1 MTIMTIMTSLWAK
14 RFNDKTMRFKITA
27 AFIVVTLIPMLL
39 VAFVSYKVIDAR
51 LIKEADEKINI
62 GIKTAWSEYQVRGDQ
77 MRYGMLQAASMGE
90 VKEALKRNDTKTLK
104 GMLSKWRERRPYVD
118 LWIVVD
124 SRGKVIS
131 RLNSD
136 MRDDTIDING
146 LIEKAITSEKSQVSA
161 EILPAEM
168 LVREGEEFHRQVT
181 IPVAFGGSEDE
192 YKRDGKLVET
202 NAMAL
207 VVVTP
212 VTGGDQKSLGA
223 IITADILN
231 KDMHVPDAVSNK
243 LPWLFTSISMD
254 GLRITTN
261 IRDSNGQTA
270 GWTLLP
276 APVMSKT
283 KLGGSILG
291 ESTILGQK
299 FISIFDPIRDN
310 KGKIIGLLDIGMPKT
325 QLWAIQK
332 ENLTV
337 IAIITFLGL
346 AVSLAVA
353 IIETREIIR
362 PLRLLKEKADAF
374 ADGEMDTTTDVDG
387 DPDTKNELKILARA
401 FNAMVTDVRV
411 KSIEK
416 ELAMKELDEKNRRL
430 IEFNERLKTANEE
443 LEVSYEEV
451 QSQTEELHAA
461 NEELKVLNEDLESK
475 NRELREANRKITE
488 DEDEQKALMQK
499 LAHSEKLSSL
509 GEIVSGVAH
518 ELNNPLTAIMGF
530 SDYLLDKDLP
540 EKVKKQLKMINEASQ
555 RSKRIIDNLLTFAR
569 AYKPEKK
576 YRDLNGVITGT
587 IDLKDYQLRVNSIDV
602 ELNLDPSLPKTML
615 DEHQLQQVFLNL
627 INNAQHAIAEKGVGG
642 RISIKTTF
650 EDNII
655 RATVSDTGKGIP
667 DDSLKKIF
675 DPFFTTK
682 EVGAGTGLGLSISYG
697 IIKEHGGNIYAKS
710 RPGEGATFIIELPVI
725 KTAEDP
731 TLAATSTPEK
741 SHLSKKG
748 SRALVLD
755 DEALILS
762 LINVVLAD
770 SGFHVD
776 TAATG
781 DAALKL
787 LSEHAY
793 DLIIS
798 DFKMPGMNGKE
809 FYHKVKSIKPEAAN
823 KIIFISGDSVSDETQ
838 AFLKDT
844 GNLFLKKPFTI
855 EELNKIISEHISSHA

>member
-1 MTIMTIMTSLWAK
+1 MTSLWAK
-14 RFNDKTMRFKITA
+14 RFNERTLGFKIIS
-27 AFIVVTLIPMLL
+27 AFVVVTLVPMLL

-51 LIKEADEKINI
+51 LMKEADEKINM
-62 GIKTAWSEYQVRGDQ
+62 GIKTAWSEYQARADQ
-77 MRYGMLQAASMGE
+77 MRYGMLQATSIGE
-90 VKEALKRNDTKTLK
+90 VKEALKHNDTNTLK

-124 SRGKVIS
+124 SRGKVMS
-131 RLNSD
+131 RFNSD
-136 MRDDTIDING
+136 MKDDIIDING
-146 LIEKAITSEKSQVSA
+146 LVEKAITSEKSQISA
-161 EILPAEM
+161 EILPAEL
-168 LVREGEEFHRQVT
+168 LVREGEEFHRQVI
-181 IPVAFGGSEDE
+181 IPVSLGGSKDE
-192 YKRDGKLVET
+192 YKRDEKLAET
-202 NAMAL
+202 DAMAL

-212 VTGGDQKSLGA
+212 VTGEDQKPLGA

-231 KDMHVPDAVSNK
+231 KDMHIPDAVSNK

-261 IRDSNGQTA
+261 IRVSNGKA
-270 GWTLLP
+270 ARWTLLP
-276 APVMSKT
+276 ATIMSKT
-283 KLGGSILG
+283 KLGRSILG
-291 ESTILGQK
+291 EATILGQE
-299 FISIFDPIRDN
+299 FVSLVDPIMDN
-310 KGKIIGLLDIGMPKT
+310 KGKIIGSLEVGMPKT
-325 QLWAIQK
+325 QLWAIQN

-337 IAIITFLGL
+337 IAVITFLGL

-353 IIETREIIR
+353 IIETRSIIS
-362 PLRLLKEKADAF
+362 PLKLLKEKADAF
-374 ADGEMDTTTDVDG
+374 AGGKMDTTINVDG
-387 DPDTKNELKILARA
+387 DPNSKDELKGLARA
-401 FNAMVTDVRV
+401 FNSMTSEIRIRG
-411 KSIEK
+411 IEK
-416 ELAMKELDEKNRRL
+416 DMTLKQLNNKNEQIMKLYESHKV
-430 IEFNERLKTANEE
+430 ASEE

-451 QSQTEELHAA
+451 QSQTEELQAA
-461 NEELKVLNEDLESK
+461 NEELKVLNEDLENK
-475 NRELREANRKITE
+475 NRELMEASRKITE
-488 DEDEQKALMQK
+488 DEEEQKALLQK

-530 SDYLLDKDLP
+530 SDILLDKDLP
-540 EKVKKQLKMINEASQ
+540 ENVKKQLKMINDASL

-569 AYKPEKK
+569 AYKPEKR
-576 YRDLNGVITGT
+576 YNDLNSVIAGT
-587 IDLKDYQLRVNSIDV
+587 IDLKEYQLRVNSIDV

-627 INNAQHAIAEKGVGG
+627 INNAQHAIAEKGVRG
-642 RISIKTTF
+642 RISINTTF

-667 DDSLKKIF
+667 EDSLKKIF

-697 IIKEHGGNIYAKS
+697 IIREHGGNIYATS
-710 RPGEGATFIIELPVI
+710 RPGEGATFIIELPII
-725 KTAEDP
+725 KAPEDP
-731 TLAATSTPEK
+731 SSAAASTPVK
-741 SHLSKKG
+741 SQLSKKG
-748 SRALVLD
+748 NRALVLD
-755 DEALILS
+755 DEVIILS
-762 LINVVLAD
+762 LITVVLAD

-781 DAALKL
+781 DSALKL

-809 FYHKVKSIKPEAAN
+809 FYHKVKSIKPDAAN
-823 KIIFISGDSVSDETQ
+823 KIIFISGDSVSDGTQ

-855 EELNKIISEHISSHA
+855 EELNKIISEHISSLA

>member
-1 MTIMTIMTSLWAK
+1 MTSLLAK
-14 RFNDKTMRFKITA
+14 HLNDKTMGFKITA
-27 AFIVVTLIPMLL
+27 AFVVVTLIPMLL
-39 VAFVSYKVIDAR
+39 VAFVSYRVIDAR
-51 LIKEADEKINI
+51 LIKEAHEKINI
-62 GIKTAWSEYQVRGDQ
+62 GIKTAWSEYLVRGDQ

-90 VKEALKRNDTKTLK
+90 VKEALKRNDTATLK
-104 GMLSKWRERRPYVD
+104 GMLTKWRERRPYVD

-136 MRDDTIDING
+136 IRDDTIDING
-146 LIEKAITSEKSQVSA
+146 LIEKAITSEKSQISA

-181 IPVAFGGSEDE
+181 IPVPFGGSEDE

-202 NAMAL
+202 DAMAL

-212 VTGGDQKSLGA
+212 VTGEDQKPLGA

-231 KDMHVPDAVSNK
+231 KDMHVPNAVSNK

-291 ESTILGQK
+291 ESTILGQE

-310 KGKIIGLLDIGMPKT
+310 KGKIIGFLDVGMPKT

-337 IAIITFLGL
+337 IAAITFLGL

-353 IIETREIIR
+353 IIKTRSIIS

-374 ADGEMDTTTDVDG
+374 AGGEMDTTIDVDG

-401 FNAMVTDVRV
+401 FNAMMTDVRV
-411 KSIEK
+411 RSLEK
-416 ELAMKELDEKNRRL
+416 EMALKELDEKNRRL
-430 IEFNERLKTANEE
+430 IEFNERLKTTNEE

-451 QSQTEELHAA
+451 QSQTEELNAA

-475 NRELREANRKITE
+475 NRELREANRKIME
-488 DEDEQKALMQK
+488 DEDEQKALIQK

-576 YRDLNGVITGT
+576 YRDLNSVITGT

-627 INNAQHAIAEKGVGG
+627 INNAQHAIAEKGVRG
-642 RISIKTTF
+642 RISINTTF

-667 DDSLKKIF
+667 EDSLKKIF

-697 IIKEHGGNIYAKS
+697 IIREHGGNIYATS
-710 RPGEGATFIIELPVI
+710 RPGEGATFILELPII
-725 KTAEDP
+725 KAAADSSS
-731 TLAATSTPEK
+731 AATGTPEK

-748 SRALVLD
+748 NRALVLD
-755 DEALILS
+755 DEELILS

-787 LSEHAY
+787 LSAHAY

-809 FYHKVKSIKPEAAN
+809 FYHKVKSIKPDAAN
-823 KIIFISGDSVSDETQ
+823 KIIFISGDSVSDGTQ

-855 EELNKIISEHISSHA
+855 EELNKIISEHISSLA

>member
-1 MTIMTIMTSLWAK
+1 MTSLWAK
-14 RFNDKTMRFKITA
+14 RFNERTLGFKIIS
-27 AFIVVTLIPMLL
+27 AFVVVTLVPMLL

-51 LIKEADEKINI
+51 LMKEADEKINM
-62 GIKTAWSEYQVRGDQ
+62 GIKTAWSEYQARADQ
-77 MRYGMLQAASMGE
+77 MRYGMLQATSIGE
-90 VKEALKRNDTKTLK
+90 VKEALKHNDTNTLK

-124 SRGKVIS
+124 SRGKVMS
-131 RLNSD
+131 RFNSD
-136 MRDDTIDING
+136 MKDDIIDING
-146 LIEKAITSEKSQVSA
+146 LVEKAITSEKSQISA
-161 EILPAEM
+161 EILPAEL
-168 LVREGEEFHRQVT
+168 LVREGEEFHRQVI
-181 IPVAFGGSEDE
+181 IPVSLGGSKDE
-192 YKRDGKLVET
+192 YKRDEKLAET
-202 NAMAL
+202 DAMAL

-212 VTGGDQKSLGA
+212 VTGEDQKPLGA

-231 KDMHVPDAVSNK
+231 KDMHIPDAVSNK

-261 IRDSNGQTA
+261 IRVSNGKA
-270 GWTLLP
+270 ARWTLLP
-276 APVMSKT
+276 ATIMSKT
-283 KLGGSILG
+283 KLGRSILG
-291 ESTILGQK
+291 EATILGQE
-299 FISIFDPIRDN
+299 FVSLVDPIMDN
-310 KGKIIGLLDIGMPKT
+310 KGKIIGSLEVGMPKT
-325 QLWAIQK
+325 QLWAIQN

-337 IAIITFLGL
+337 IAVITFLGL

-353 IIETREIIR
+353 IIETRSIIS
-362 PLRLLKEKADAF
+362 PLKLLKEKADAF
-374 ADGEMDTTTDVDG
+374 AGGKMDTTINVDG
-387 DPDTKNELKILARA
+387 DPNSKDELKGLARA
-401 FNAMVTDVRV
+401 FNSMTSEIRRRG
-411 KSIEK
+411 IEK
-416 ELAMKELDEKNRRL
+416 DMTLKQLNNKNEQIMKLYESHKV
-430 IEFNERLKTANEE
+430 ANEE

-451 QSQTEELHAA
+451 QSQTEELQAA
-461 NEELKVLNEDLESK
+461 NEELKVLNEDLENK
-475 NRELREANRKITE
+475 NRELMEASRKIRE
-488 DEDEQKALMQK
+488 DEEEQKALLQK

-530 SDYLLDKDLP
+530 SDILLDKDLP
-540 EKVKKQLKMINEASQ
+540 ENVKKQLKMINDASQ

-569 AYKPEKK
+569 AYKPEKR
-576 YRDLNGVITGT
+576 YNDLNSVIAGT
-587 IDLKDYQLRVNSIDV
+587 IDLKEYQLRVNSIDV

-627 INNAQHAIAEKGVGG
+627 INNAQHAIAEKGVRG
-642 RISIKTTF
+642 RISINTTF

-667 DDSLKKIF
+667 EDSLKKIF

-697 IIKEHGGNIYAKS
+697 IIREHGGNIYATT
-710 RPGEGATFIIELPVI
+710 RPGEGATFIIELPII
-725 KTAEDP
+725 KAPEDSSS
-731 TLAATSTPEK
+731 AAASTPVK
-741 SHLSKKG
+741 SHLSQKG
-748 SRALVLD
+748 NRALVLD
-755 DEALILS
+755 DEKIILS

-781 DAALKL
+781 DAALKRL
-787 LSEHAY
+787 NEHTY

-855 EELNKIISEHISSHA
+855 EELNKIISEHISSLA

>member
-1 MTIMTIMTSLWAK
+1 MTGLWAR
-14 RFNDKTMRFKITA
+14 RFSDKTMGFNIIA
-27 AFIVVTLIPMLL
+27 AFVVVTLIPMLL
-39 VAFVSYKVIDAR
+39 VAFISYKVIDAR
-51 LIKEADEKINI
+51 LIKEAEEKINI
-62 GIKTAWSEYQVRGDQ
+62 GIKTAWSEYLVRGDQ

-104 GMLSKWRERRPYVD
+104 GMLTKWRERRHYVD

-124 SRGKVIS
+124 SRRKVLS

-136 MRDDTIDING
+136 MRDDTIEING

-161 EILPAEM
+161 EVLPAEM

-202 NAMAL
+202 DAMAL

-212 VTGGDQKSLGA
+212 VTDENQKPLGA

-261 IRDSNGQTA
+261 IRDSNGQAA
-270 GWTLLP
+270 GWTILP

-283 KLGGSILG
+283 KLGRSVLG
-291 ESTILGQK
+291 KSTILGQE

-310 KGKIIGLLDIGMPKT
+310 KGKIIGLLDVGMPKT

-332 ENLTV
+332 ANLTV

-353 IIETREIIR
+353 IIKTRSIIR
-362 PLRLLKEKADAF
+362 PLKLLKEKADAF
-374 ADGEMDTTTDVDG
+374 AGGETDTAIDVDG
-387 DPDTKNELKILARA
+387 DPDTKNELKSLARA
-401 FNAMVTDVRV
+401 FNAMMTDVKER
-411 KSIEK
+411 SIEK
-416 ELAMKELDEKNRRL
+416 EVAMKELDEKNRRL
-430 IEFNERLKTANEE
+430 IEFNERLKTAHEE

-488 DEDEQKALMQK
+488 DEDEQKALTQK

-540 EKVKKQLKMINEASQ
+540 EKVKKQLKMINDASL

-576 YRDLNGVITGT
+576 YNDLNSVITGT

-650 EDNII
+650 DDSII

-697 IIKEHGGNIYAKS
+697 IIKEHGGNIYATS
-710 RPGEGATFIIELPVI
+710 RPGEGATFIIELPII
-725 KTAEDP
+725 KTAADSSS
-731 TLAATSTPEK
+731 AATSTPEK
-741 SHLSKKG
+741 SQLSKKG
-748 SRALVLD
+748 NRALVLD
-755 DEALILS
+755 DEELILS

-781 DAALKL
+781 DDALKL

-823 KIIFISGDSVSDETQ
+823 KIIFISGDSVSDGTQ
-838 AFLKDT
+838 EFLKDT
-844 GNLFLKKPFTI
+844 GNIFLKKPFTI
-855 EELNKIISEHISSHA
+855 EELIKIISEHISSLA

>member
-1 MTIMTIMTSLWAK
+1 MTSLWAK
-14 RFNDKTMRFKITA
+14 RFNDKTMGFKIIS
-27 AFIVVTLIPMLL
+27 AFVVVALIPMLL
-39 VAFVSYKVIDAR
+39 IAFASYKVIDAR
-51 LIKEADEKINI
+51 LIKEADEKINT
-62 GIKTAWSEYQVRGDQ
+62 GIKTAWSEYLVRGEQ

-90 VKEALKRNDTKTLK
+90 VKEALKRNDAKTLK
-104 GMLSKWRERRPYVD
+104 GMLTNWRERRPYVD

-146 LIEKAITSEKSQVSA
+146 LIEKAIRSEKSQVSA

-168 LVREGEEFHRQVT
+168 LVMEGEEFHRQVT
-181 IPVAFGGSEDE
+181 IPVAFGSSEDE
-192 YKRDGKLVET
+192 YKRDGKLVESD
-202 NAMAL
+202 AMAL

-212 VTGGDQKSLGA
+212 VAGEDQKSLGV

-231 KDMHVPDAVSNK
+231 KDTHVPDAVSNK

-283 KLGGSILG
+283 KLGRSILG
-291 ESTILGQK
+291 ESTILGQE

-310 KGKIIGLLDIGMPKT
+310 KGKIIGLLDVGMPKT

-337 IAIITFLGL
+337 IAAITFLGL
-346 AVSLAVA
+346 AVSLVVA
-353 IIETREIIR
+353 IIEIRSIIS
-362 PLRLLKEKADAF
+362 PLKLLREKADAF
-374 ADGEMDTTTDVDG
+374 AGGEMDIRIDVDG
-387 DPDTKNELKILARA
+387 DPNSKDELKILARA
-401 FNAMVTDVRV
+401 FNAMMNDVKGR
-411 KSIEK
+411 SLEK
-416 ELAMKELDEKNRRL
+416 EQHLKEVDEKNRQL
-430 IEFNERLKTANEE
+430 IMFNESLKTVNEE

-451 QSQTEELHAA
+451 QSRTEELNAA

-475 NRELREANRKITE
+475 NRELREANRKIRE
-488 DEDEQKALMQK
+488 EEVEQKALLQK

-530 SDYLLDKDLP
+530 SDLLLDKDLP
-540 EKVKKQLKMINEASQ
+540 EMAKKQLKMINDASQ

-576 YRDLNGVITGT
+576 YNNLNSVITGT
-587 IDLKDYQLRVNSIDV
+587 IDLKDYQLKVNSIDV

-615 DEHQLQQVFLNL
+615 DEHQLQQVFLNI
-627 INNAQHAIAEKGVGG
+627 INNAQHAVAEKGIGG
-642 RISIKTTF
+642 RISINTTF
-650 EDNII
+650 DDKII

-667 DDSLKKIF
+667 EDRLKKIF

-697 IIKEHGGNIYAKS
+697 IIREHGGNIYATS
-710 RPGEGATFIIELPVI
+710 RPGQGATFIIELPII
-725 KTAEDP
+725 KAPEDSSP
-731 TLAATSTPEK
+731 AATSKK
-741 SHLSKKG
+741 SRLSKKG
-748 SRALVLD
+748 NRALVLD
-755 DEALILS
+755 DEELILS
-762 LINVVLAD
+762 LINEVLVD

-776 TAATG
+776 TAVSG
-781 DAALKL
+781 DVALRL
-787 LSEHAY
+787 LSNQTY

-809 FYHKVKSIKPEAAN
+809 FYHKVKSMKPDAAN
-823 KIIFISGDSVSDETQ
+823 KIIFISGDSVSDGTQ
-838 AFLKDT
+838 TFLKDT
-844 GNLFLKKPFTI
+844 GNLFLKKPFTL
-855 EELNKIISEHISSHA
+855 EDLMKVISKHISANS